1 MKRAQP
7 LTLGENNFP
16 SLTAAAKHFNMSL
29 STVSRRHSNGES
41 YAEIFGV
48 NEPEGAKGKAQG
60 RAKQISVNGQT
71 FKSIAEFA
79 RHHNLDPV
87 KVRARLHNNESAEEI
102 AASAKKENEQYQIDG
117 KTFSSVKS
125 LAKHYNMSPKKLQ
138 ENLDSGL
145 SIAQAVGVSFV
156 PHTQS
161 NNAMSMVIDDNAY
174 YSLDEIVTAFNL
186 DKTEFIGLIAEQ
198 HSFQEAVNI
207 LRERA
212 VADSNTEASLATE
225 TETKSTVDTAPR
237 KKWAKPITV
246 AGVEYPSESAAAKAH
261 GLSPSAFYQRR
272 KQGLTPEEALGINER
287 AEEQAENSAPVDTK
301 RKRVPVEAT
310 AARSKSII
318 CDGKTYSS
326 QRALARAFGISPHS
340 LRYALSN
347 GKTPEEA
354 VGLQKSKPSERKAP
368 HHNAKQI
375 TYKGKDYKSIRELS
389 DAFGLPVANVRY
401 RLNKGD
407 SLDNI
412 LGMQDEVEEQDAV
425 VESTV
430 ELGPQSV
437 TYRGKQYRS
446 IRAFAQHF
454 NCDPAQVRYR
464 LKNDWTPAQAI
475 GRSEPPKKELK
486 SATNLTKISEIM
498 PVSVN
503 DKTYHTAK
511 ALADDFGLKS
521 SVVSGRLRNG
531 WSPQA
536 AVEIV
541 PHRVGKKSSFLRIEN
556 RTFHNARELAD
567 AYGVPYRTVQYRLS
581 QGASAPESVGLK
593 DWKGKPHR
601 GKSVTFDGKEY
612 SSKKELAE
620 AHGVDYNKFLSRIA
634 RGWHLADA
642 LNKKE
647 LSDSQEKVTNV
658 AQSTQSK
665 TKKAAKQAQK
675 PQVSKASAKK
685 TQQTKTSTKKAQ
697 QTKSKV
703 QHKTETPNKLSGPIK
718 MGMLTFSSVADFASK
733 LNLDPHLVANRLSDD
748 WTPEQIAGLQ
758 KRP

>member
-1 MKRAQP
+1 MNNGETQKMKRAQP
-7 LTLGENNFP
+7 VTLGKNNFP

-48 NEPEGAKGKAQG
+48 NEPEDANGKAQG
-60 RAKQISVNGQT
+60 RAKQIEVNGQT
-71 FKSIAEFA
+71 YKSIAEFA
-79 RHHNLDPV
+79 RQHDLDPV
-87 KVRARLHNNESAEEI
+87 KVRARLHNNETAEEI
-102 AASAKKENEQYQIDG
+102 AASAKKEKEQYHIDG
-117 KTFSSVKS
+117 KTFSSLKS

-138 ENLDSGL
+138 ENLDRGL
-145 SIAQAVGVSFV
+145 SISQAVGVSFV
-156 PHTQS
+156 PHAQS

-174 YSLDEIVTAFNL
+174 YSLDEIVNAFNL

-198 HSFQEAVNI
+198 HTFQEAVDI

-212 VADSNTEASLATE
+212 ATDSNVVTSEE
-225 TETKSTVDTAPR
+225 TEEKVDAGPR

-246 AGVEYPSESAAAKAH
+246 AGIEYPSESAAAKAH

-272 KQGLTPEEALGINER
+272 KKGLSPEEALGVT
-287 AEEQAENSAPVDTK
+287 AVSQEQMDKPVVTNKK

-310 AARSKSII
+310 AARSQSIV
-318 CDGKTYSS
+318 CDGKTYTS
-326 QRALARAFGISPHS
+326 QRALARAFEISPHS

-354 VGLQKSKPSERKAP
+354 VGLQKSKPSERKEP

-375 TYKGKDYKSIRELS
+375 AYKGKDYKSIRELA

-412 LGMQDEVEEQDAV
+412 LATQDEVEEHDAV

-430 ELGPQSV
+430 DLGPQSV
-437 TYRGKQYRS
+437 VYRGKKYRS
-446 IRAFAQHF
+446 IRAFAKNF
-454 NCDPAQVRYR
+454 KCDPAQVRYR
-464 LKNDWTPAQAI
+464 LKNGWTPAQAI

-486 SATNLTKISEIM
+486 TTTNLIKISEIM
-498 PVSVN
+498 PVMVN

-511 ALADDFGLKS
+511 SLADDFGLKA

-536 AVEIV
+536 AVEII
-541 PHRVGKKSSFLRIEN
+541 PHRVGKKSSVLRVEN

-567 AYGVPYRTVQYRLS
+567 AYNVPYRTVQYRLS

-620 AHGVDYNKFLSRIA
+620 SFGVDYNKFLSRIA
-634 RGWHLADA
+634 RGWKLADA
-642 LNKKE
+642 LNQKDVDEGK
-647 LSDSQEKVTNV
+647 EKVINA
-658 AQSTQSK
+658 AQSAESK
-665 TKKAAKQAQK
+665 
-675 PQVSKASAKK
+675 AKK
-685 TQQTKTSTKKAQ
+685 TTEKAEPNVNKPQKNKVSVKNTNPKKEKTHQ
-697 QTKSKV
+697 
-703 QHKTETPNKLSGPIK
+703 KTATPNKLSGPIK

-758 KRP
+758 KRS

>member
-16 SLTAAAKHFNMSL
+16 SLTAAAKHFKMSL

-48 NEPEGAKGKAQG
+48 SESEGAKGKAQG

-87 KVRARLHNNESAEEI
+87 KVRARLHNNESAEDI

-174 YSLDEIVTAFNL
+174 YSLDEIVNAFNL

-198 HSFQEAVNI
+198 HTFQEAVNI

-212 VADSNTEASLATE
+212 AADGNAEESLEAKTE
-225 TETKSTVDTAPR
+225 TESQVDTSPR
-237 KKWAKPITV
+237 KKWAKPIIV
-246 AGVEYPSESAAAKAH
+246 AGIEYPSESAAAKAH

-272 KQGLTPEEALGINER
+272 KKGLSPEEALGISER
-287 AEEQAENSAPVDTK
+287 TQKQTENSAAVDTK

-318 CDGKTYSS
+318 CDGKSYSS

-375 TYKGKDYKSIRELS
+375 TYQGKDYKSIRELS

-412 LGMQDEVEEQDAV
+412 LGMQDEVEEQDTVA
-425 VESTV
+425 ESTI

-437 TYRGKQYRS
+437 TYRGKKYRS

-503 DKTYHTAK
+503 DKIYHTAK

-634 RGWHLADA
+634 RGWDLAEA
-642 LNKKE
+642 LNKKV
-647 LSDSQEKVTNV
+647 LSDSEEKVANV
-658 AQSTQSK
+658 AQSTQGK
-665 TKKAAKQAQK
+665 TKKSAKQEATQAKEPQK
-675 PQVSKASAKK
+675 SKTSAKK
-685 TQQTKTSTKKAQ
+685 AL

-703 QHKTETPNKLSGPIK
+703 QPKTETPNKLSGPIK